1 MLSDAERYAS
11 RAVAAIRGD
20 EPALADDPAVTA
32 VALRLGEP
40 PVAVAHTGDRG
51 CTVTSL
57 ADASRTDQ
65 RLADRLAADAGGLVS
80 YDALGLGLAVDAS
93 SSSLDVV
100 MRFDGV
106 AVATDQ
112 LSVRTALTR
121 GDAPAQGGTWEKRFA
136 VESASSDDGS
146 VVLRLLAPERDAQL
160 LSDLGTG
167 GLLFASC

>member
-1 MLSDAERYAS
+1 M
-11 RAVAAIRGD
+11 AAIRGD

-57 ADASRTDQ
+57 ADAGRTDQ
-65 RLADRLAADAGGLVS
+65 RLADRLAADAGGLVA

-93 SSSLDVV
+93 FSALDVV

-106 AVATDQ
+106 ATATDQ
-112 LSVRTALTR
+112 LAVRTALTD
-121 GDAPAQGGTWEKRFA
+121 GDAPAQGGTWEERFT
-136 VESASSDDGS
+136 VESASADDGS
-146 VVLRLLAPERDAQL
+146 V
-160 LSDLGTG
+160 
-167 GLLFASC
+167 